1 LKHNLYTRARR
12 FLREVRSE
20 LKKVMWPTKKETVT
34 FFGVVIG
41 SVLFISGL
49 IWVIDSVFSR
59 GLALIIR

>member
-1 LKHNLYTRARR
+1 MKHNLYTRARR

>member
-1 LKHNLYTRARR
+1 
-12 FLREVRSE
+12 
-20 LKKVMWPTKKETVT
+20 MWPTKKETVT